1 MTNPDMYNRSR
12 PAGGGLSGYIQNIV
26 SGISEPPPLDL
37 NREMSSL
44 EAPQGPLPLATPP
57 AGGGGVSPLS
67 EVREVAS
74 SQASTALSAVWNFL
88 RSPETDLQPD
98 FYRLDITL
106 GRAHSFYKNLM
117 VTEPMITTLVG
128 LETYKALNFRW
139 PELYWPLNVDM
150 TPQKAYLDLVDSI
163 GSSSQIQITDFGRM
177 IKMDLV
183 RMTVDGG
190 DTQGVA
196 GALVSTSLSI
206 RHFDIPLKDR
216 LFFLIW
222 SVIWI
227 LVTLYVLCRMGFVQS
242 LLYPRQT
249 ELFSITV
256 FS

>member
-1 MTNPDMYNRSR
+1 MTSPDSYNRS
-12 PAGGGLSGYIQNIV
+12 PTGLSGYIQNRL
-26 SGISEPPPLDL
+26 SGIFELPPLDL
-37 NREMSSL
+37 NRAVSMTSL
-44 EAPQGPLPLATPP
+44 RTQDPGVGRRPSREEPPAPLP
-57 AGGGGVSPLS
+57 S
-67 EVREVAS
+67 EAREVAS
-74 SQASTALSAVWNFL
+74 SGASTALSAVWNLIRF
-88 RSPETDLQPD
+88 PETDLQPD
-98 FYRLDITL
+98 FYKLDITL

-117 VTEPMITTLVG
+117 VTEPMISTLVG

-150 TPQKAYLDLVDSI
+150 APQKAYLDLIDSI
-163 GSSSQIQITDFGRM
+163 GSSSQIPITDFGRV

-216 LFFLIW
+216 LFFTIW
-222 SVIWI
+222 CVIWI
-227 LVTLYVLCRMGFVQS
+227 IVTLYVLCRMGFVQS

-249 ELFSITV
+249 ELVSIRV
-256 FS
+256 FN

>member
-1 MTNPDMYNRSR
+1 MTSPDSYNRCPS
-12 PAGGGLSGYIQNIV
+12 GLSGYIQNQL
-26 SGISEPPPLDL
+26 SGIFEPPPLDL
-37 NREMSSL
+37 NREVSMTRLQGARTL
-44 EAPQGPLPLATPP
+44 EPQP
-57 AGGGGVSPLS
+57 A
-67 EVREVAS
+67 EAREVSS
-74 SQASTALSAVWNFL
+74 SQASTALSAVWNLL

-98 FYRLDITL
+98 FYKIDITL

-117 VTEPMITTLVG
+117 VTEPMISTLVG

-150 TPQKAYLDLVDSI
+150 TPQKAYLDLIDSI
-163 GSSSQIQITDFGRM
+163 GSSSQTPITDFGRM

-216 LFFLIW
+216 LFFIIW
-222 SVIWI
+222 CVIWI
-227 LVTLYVLCRMGFVQS
+227 IVTLYVLCRMGFVQS
-242 LLYPRQT
+242 LLYPKQT
-249 ELFSITV
+249 ELVSISV
-256 FS
+256 FN